1 MKDFELY
8 KKQFREKALNN
19 SFSED
24 IIQKCLNYSEN
35 LFSKNLPI
43 IYNSYHLAGLVG
55 YEHSYLTR
63 AIISTDFFYRKFNIV
78 KKNGLLREISEPL
91 PSLKEIQYFILK
103 EILYKQKVSR
113 FCKSYIPKRK
123 FREYLKYHSNEKQ
136 VLTLDIENFFP
147 SIKYKHINNYFTEL
161 GYAEDVSSFL
171 ASLCTYSISKKK
183 KEKVELNERFLPQ
196 GAPTSPYLSNLIL
209 MKFDDT
215 IANYCK
221 EKSIK
226 YTRYA
231 DDMAFSGSD
240 FDKEILIKLV
250 QSELNK
256 VDLKLNKSKINFM
269 KQNVPQVISGVLVNK
284 KIQLPKE
291 IRNEIRNTMYF
302 ITKYGYED
310 HIKRTN
316 ETRDYYLLHLL
327 GRIQYALNLNPND
340 SELIKYKSVLLE
352 YKKKYYN

>member
-1 MKDFELY
+1 
-8 KKQFREKALNN
+8 
-19 SFSED
+19 
-24 IIQKCLNYSEN
+24 
-35 LFSKNLPI
+35 
-43 IYNSYHLAGLVG
+43 
-55 YEHSYLTR
+55 
-63 AIISTDFFYRKFNIV
+63 
-78 KKNGLLREISEPL
+78 
-91 PSLKEIQYFILK
+91 
-103 EILYKQKVSR
+103 
-113 FCKSYIPKRK
+113 
-123 FREYLKYHSNEKQ
+123 
-136 VLTLDIENFFP
+136 
-147 SIKYKHINNYFTEL
+147 YFTEL

>member
-1 MKDFELY
+1 
-8 KKQFREKALNN
+8 
-19 SFSED
+19 
-24 IIQKCLNYSEN
+24 
-35 LFSKNLPI
+35 
-43 IYNSYHLAGLVG
+43 
-55 YEHSYLTR
+55 
-63 AIISTDFFYRKFNIV
+63 
-78 KKNGLLREISEPL
+78 
-91 PSLKEIQYFILK
+91 
-103 EILYKQKVSR
+103 
-113 FCKSYIPKRK
+113 
-123 FREYLKYHSNEKQ
+123 

-302 ITKYGYED
+302 ITKYG
-310 HIKRTN
+310 
-316 ETRDYYLLHLL
+316 
-327 GRIQYALNLNPND
+327 
-340 SELIKYKSVLLE
+340 
-352 YKKKYYN
+352 